1 MEETGPG
8 GWRADSKSVVFVLDM
23 LSLGLISKRFVS
35 NWMCKSGIKGRSGL
49 DIEIWE

>member
-1 MEETGPG
+1 MEETGLG
-8 GWRADSKSVVFVLDM
+8 GWRADSRSAVFVLGM

-35 NWMCKSGIKGRSGL
+35 NWMCESGINGRSGL